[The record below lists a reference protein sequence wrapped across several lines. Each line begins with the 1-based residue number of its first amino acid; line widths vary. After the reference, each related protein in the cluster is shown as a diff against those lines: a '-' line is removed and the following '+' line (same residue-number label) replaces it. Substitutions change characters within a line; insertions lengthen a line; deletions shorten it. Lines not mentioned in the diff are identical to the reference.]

1 MFHVCTP
8 CSLLAPLVEFT
19 PTLPLDS
26 AHGGKGREGEG
37 EEKGE
42 GEGEGEEK
50 GEGEGE
56 GE

>member
-19 PTLPLDS
+19 PTLPLDR
-26 AHGGKGREGEG
+26 AYGGKGREGEG